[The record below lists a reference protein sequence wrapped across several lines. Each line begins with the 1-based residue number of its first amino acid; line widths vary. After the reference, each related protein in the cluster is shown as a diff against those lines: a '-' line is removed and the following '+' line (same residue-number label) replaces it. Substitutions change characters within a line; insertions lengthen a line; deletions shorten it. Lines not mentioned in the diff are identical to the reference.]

1 MLDKQILHSDFGSDN
16 GFKAKTIRLENLN
29 LIAGAVDF
37 FGIENLIDNAIQ
49 KESNNPGVPY
59 GTLVKALIMQ
69 CLQVPYQSLYNTQEF
84 YSDKPFDV
92 LFNGNVLNAEDFNR
106 VNMARMLDAVYEYG
120 IEKLFTDIAVNVF
133 NKIKI
138 DVTAV
143 HLDSTSFHYDG
154 KSREEQGCEIV
165 LRKGY
170 SRDGHPEL
178 NQINALMMVDTLTR
192 IPLWHHC
199 VSGNTSDNTSFNEAI
214 NKFLPFLQ
222 QQFKELQYLVGDSA
236 LCTAKNLQDA
246 KEKNIKIVT
255 RVPDKDT
262 IAKECFSMDTEG
274 KFTPV
279 NKDEPLGP
287 QAMWC
292 GNKKLGDV
300 ELKMM
305 MVINPNMKGK
315 KTETYTN
322 RAKKEEEQTKSAVKK
337 FSTQPFACKADAEK
351 AVNKLEKSLK
361 YCKLADIKYE
371 TIEGYAHKG
380 RHKKDE
386 LPISKGV
393 IVFAE
398 VSIMEDVLELKIN
411 ESLRYIIATT
421 DITRDWTM
429 ADLLAIYH
437 RQSAVERGWRCIK
450 DPKILVCSIFLKK
463 PSRIATLM
471 WLMTL
476 GLLVYCA
483 MEYHIRKTMQDNE
496 LWIPTPDN
504 RYPMYK
510 PTLLRLL
517 TYISRCETHLNIVYK
532 DHVPIT
538 VNFTCAHEPVKE
550 LLRALEPEFSYYY
563 TAAPYSMKIYQ
574 MAAED

>member
-199 VSGNTSDNTSFNEAI
+199 VSGNTSDNTSINEAI
-214 NKFLPFLQ
+214 NKFLPYLQ
-222 QQFKELQYLVGDSA
+222 QQFKELLYLVGDSA

-315 KTETYTN
+315 K
-322 RAKKEEEQTKSAVKK
+322 
-337 FSTQPFACKADAEK
+337 
-351 AVNKLEKSLK
+351 
-361 YCKLADIKYE
+361 
-371 TIEGYAHKG
+371 
-380 RHKKDE
+380 
-386 LPISKGV
+386 
-393 IVFAE
+393 
-398 VSIMEDVLELKIN
+398 
-411 ESLRYIIATT
+411 
-421 DITRDWTM
+421 
-429 ADLLAIYH
+429 
-437 RQSAVERGWRCIK
+437 RQSK
-450 DPKILVCSIFLKK
+450 QSLQLKNS
-463 PSRIATLM
+463 PHNL
-471 WLMTL
+471 
-476 GLLVYCA
+476 LLVRL
-483 MEYHIRKTMQDNE
+483 MQKKLLTNSKNHSNIVSSQTSSMRPSKVMLIKVVIRKM
-496 LWIPTPDN
+496 
-504 RYPMYK
+504 
-510 PTLLRLL
+510 
-517 TYISRCETHLNIVYK
+517 
-532 DHVPIT
+532 
-538 VNFTCAHEPVKE
+538 NFQYLKE
-550 LLRALEPEFSYYY
+550 L
-563 TAAPYSMKIYQ
+563 
-574 MAAED
+574 